1 MSGRS
6 DALCLVRILRQ
17 PGDVG
22 AAVDHALADRQHD
35 AHARAR
41 GVSHRHLAVE
51 GGGHER
57 RLDAAPHAKAVDLP
71 ELWGKRHAADAAVDR
86 LCLRE
91 LAELDDGAVDGVQR
105 GRVDV
110 QGLLG
115 LLEGQC
121 AVGGL
126 EALGGALILL
136 CDALRAA
143 KPHHVVFEEG
153 ALRLEPSQDLP
164 RKTHKTRVN
173 VLVLVWGSSW
183 ERLTALYFS
192 NICATGCMAPVSTS
206 QSS

>member
-1 MSGRS
+1 MRVLSTSMPVSGPKSVLPRNKAGAGHGKVQPHGREYRAVGMGGRS
-6 DALCLVRILRQ
+6 DALCLVRILRE
-17 PGDVG
+17 PGDVS
-22 AAVDHALADRQHD
+22 AAVDHTLADRQHD
-35 AHARAR
+35 ANARAG
-41 GVSHRHLAVE
+41 GVSHRHLTVE

-57 RLDAAPHAKAVDLP
+57 WLDAAPHAKAVYLP
-71 ELWGKRHAADAAVDR
+71 ELWGKRHAADATVDR

-126 EALGGALILL
+126 EALGGALVLL
-136 CDALRAA
+136 GDALRAA
-143 KPHHVVFEEG
+143 KPHHVVFEEV

-164 RKTHKTRVN
+164 
-173 VLVLVWGSSW
+173 
-183 ERLTALYFS
+183 
-192 NICATGCMAPVSTS
+192 P
-206 QSS
+206 